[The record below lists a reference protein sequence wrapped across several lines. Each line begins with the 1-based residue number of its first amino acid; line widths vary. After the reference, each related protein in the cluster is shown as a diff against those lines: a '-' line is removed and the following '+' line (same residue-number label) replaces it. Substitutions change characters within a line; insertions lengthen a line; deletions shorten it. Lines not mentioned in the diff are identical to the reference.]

1 MQYGKSW
8 NGKRSFK
15 IFQNKKHPDESII
28 MVDSKIYFVRFSMKG
43 MAMDVYKQASLFY
56 MISKYSYF
64 DFSNLRDI

>member
-43 MAMDVYKQASLFY
+43 MAMDVYK
-56 MISKYSYF
+56 
-64 DFSNLRDI
+64 